1 MVRTIPTAARRAE
14 HVEAVVAARAAG
26 VKADIKT
33 ELEGLLQYR
42 DYTPVVIATV
52 STIAN
57 GAASPSVVVTLTG
70 DTFEA
75 GIATGDLVVDVGATA
90 LTLDSV
96 TRDNA
101 TQITVSFTG
110 TAAEGTLSIKVKA
123 SGLVLTPYLISNE
136 ITVVVPAP

>member
-1 MVRTIPTAARRAE
+1 MTRTILTAARRAE
-14 HVEAVVAARAAG
+14 HLTAVNAARAAK

-42 DYTPVVIATV
+42 EYTAVVIATV

-57 GAASPSVVVTLTG
+57 GAVAPSVVATLTG

-75 GIATGDLVVDVGATA
+75 GIAVGDLEVDVGDTA

-96 TRDNA
+96 TRDTD
-101 TQITVSFTG
+101 TQITIGFTG
-110 TAAEGTLSIKVKA
+110 TAAEGTLTIKVKA
-123 SGLVLTPYLISNE
+123 SGLVLTPYLISNAVS
-136 ITVVVPAP
+136 IDVPAA

>member
-1 MVRTIPTAARRAE
+1 MVRTILTAARRAE
-14 HVEAVVAARAAG
+14 HVEAVKNARAAG

-57 GAASPSVVVTLTG
+57 GAVDPDVVVTLTG

-75 GIATGDLVVDVGATA
+75 LIDTDDLEVDVGDTA

-96 TRDNA
+96 TRDSD
-101 TQITVSFTG
+101 TQITVGFTG